1 VGDDINSPMM
11 IVDGMTLRD
20 GGTTCVTVADEGT
33 TTYVTAA
40 HELRRFAWLPRLCFV
55 FISST
60 RFGRDQRLLPGGP
73 LERRYVSEI
82 ARAAVAHLGYQKVD
96 YFLRGRGQN
105 PGPEHW
111 FYVLSFLQIVNRAR
125 LRNVLRSAEP

>member
-1 VGDDINSPMM
+1 MV

-40 HELRRFAWLPRLCFV
+40 HELRRFGWLPRLGFV
-55 FISST
+55 FLSST
-60 RFGRDQRLLPGGP
+60 RFGREHRLLPGGR

-82 ARAAVAHLGYQKVD
+82 ARAAVAHLGYQEVD
-96 YFLRGRGQN
+96 CFLRGRGPN
-105 PGPEHW
+105 PGQEHW
-111 FYVLSFLQIVNRAR
+111 FYVLNFLQIVSRAR
-125 LRNVLRSAEP
+125 LRNVLRSAKP